1 MPIITIARGSFS
13 GGKLLAEN
21 VARRLQYRCIDREQ
35 IIRKAAAWG
44 VSQEALR
51 NAIEKPPS
59 FLGQSQHT
67 KYIYLAFIQAALT
80 EEVRT
85 GDAIYHGLGG
95 QLLLGRGPHL
105 LRIRIIAPMDFRAA
119 KVQERL
125 GYGRKEAIAYIEKM
139 DEERRKWTRFLY
151 DVDWA
156 DASLYD
162 LVLNLEQMSLDE
174 ASDVIIATAK
184 LPCFE
189 FNAESRRAIE
199 NLALASQVKAH
210 LAMDQA
216 TSDLQFEVTADDGT
230 VAIKGDIVSPAQ
242 AKRIGEIARGVE
254 GVGQVLL
261 KELELATR
269 F

>member
-1 MPIITIARGSFS
+1 MPILTISRGSFS

-21 VARRLQYRCIDREQ
+21 VARRLRYRCIDRDE
-35 IIRKAAAWG
+35 IIQKAAAWG

-80 EEVRT
+80 AEVRS
-85 GDAIYHGLGG
+85 GDAIYHGLAGH
-95 QLLLGRGPHL
+95 LLLGRGPHV

-119 KVQERL
+119 KVGERL

-139 DEERRKWTRFLY
+139 DEDRRRWTRFLY

-162 LVLNLEQMSLDE
+162 LVLNLEQMSLEE
-174 ASDVIIATAK
+174 ASDAIVTVAQMK
-184 LPCFE
+184 CFE

-199 NLALASQVKAH
+199 DLALASQVKAH
-210 LAMDQA
+210 LAMDPA
-216 TSDLQFEVTADDGT
+216 TSDLQFEVTAEGDT

-242 AKRIGEIARGVE
+242 AKRIGEIARAVD
-254 GVGQVLL
+254 GVGQVVL